1 MFFVGCDILSLD
13 SYVFLSELLFFLYFF
28 LQQGW
33 WNALGNIPKT
43 IFTAFAAPAGSTAA
57 PAGDPQYRQPGFVA
71 LNCGVASLSFKLRG
85 CEVKFLKAIG
95 IIMLGGVASLGLMKL
110 VAVGKLMF

>member
-1 MFFVGCDILSLD
+1 M
-13 SYVFLSELLFFLYFF
+13 
-28 LQQGW
+28 
-33 WNALGNIPKT
+33 NALGNIPKA
-43 IFTAFAAPAGSTAA
+43 ISTAFAAPAGSTA

-85 CEVKFLKAIG
+85 CEVNFLKAIS
-95 IIMLGGVASLGLMKL
+95 IIMIGGVASLGLMKL